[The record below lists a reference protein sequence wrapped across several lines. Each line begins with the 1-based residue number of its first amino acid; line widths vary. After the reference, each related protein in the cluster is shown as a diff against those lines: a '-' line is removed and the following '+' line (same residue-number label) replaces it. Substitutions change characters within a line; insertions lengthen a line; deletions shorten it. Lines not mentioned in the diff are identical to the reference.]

1 MKKSKLFIAQA
12 LVLFLPL
19 VYFTFKWSELP
30 AEVPVHFDGN
40 WQVNRWGSKFELMG
54 TLIFVAL
61 IAFGTSILIN
71 NISFLDPKKKLS
83 SDNPIVRKISW
94 VIVIFMAVIS
104 ALIVNSSINLGNGQ
118 NTIYSMK
125 YFFALIAVLF
135 LVLGNLMNNI
145 KQNYFIGFRTPWNL
159 EDETN
164 WKKTH
169 YLASKLWF
177 FGGLTLLVLILLF
190 NESSSKFIFLIGL
203 IPMVLIPFIYS
214 FKLYKSKIK

>member
-1 MKKSKLFIAQA
+1 MKKSKLFISQA

-19 VYFTFKWSELP
+19 VYFIFKWTDLP
-30 AEVPVHFDGN
+30 AEVPVHFDGT
-40 WQVNRWGSKFELMG
+40 WQVNRWGSKYELLG
-54 TLIFVAL
+54 TLVFIAL

-94 VIVIFMAVIS
+94 VIVVFMAVIS
-104 ALIVNSSINLGNGQ
+104 ALIVNSSINLGQGL

-125 YFFALIAVLF
+125 YFFALFAILF

-159 EDETN
+159 EDESN

-169 YLASKLWF
+169 HLASKLWF
-177 FGGLTLLVLILLF
+177 FGGLTLLIMIMLF
-190 NESSSKFIFLIGL
+190 NESSAKFILMIGL

-214 FKLYKSKIK
+214 YKLYKSKDK